1 MAHLSEGYYL
11 ALYQQVKAVE
21 RRKGRTAISGAIFGV
36 LLDYAMD
43 YTVQAQRVDVADDII
58 SGDAMYSET
67 MKRLAAMDTAQ
78 GAYYGIRDVIDNM
91 RVIASSGRPI
101 DPRLQFEP
109 VADAQG
115 MILCAQAALEEECY
129 DEAHKD
135 FKQLYQRGLH
145 TAPVACGLAKT
156 RLGDFAF
163 GASPAELYSGTEVG
177 IRICSWPKKCS
188 CSGADHWCPTK
199 NHNTPVTS
207 NLMIYPLPTTVSNPH
222 LPRLPL
228 HSWA

>member
-1 MAHLSEGYYL
+1 
-11 ALYQQVKAVE
+11 
-21 RRKGRTAISGAIFGV
+21 
-36 LLDYAMD
+36 MD
-43 YTVQAQRVDVADDII
+43 YTVQAQRIDIADDII
-58 SGDAMYSET
+58 SGDAICSET

-163 GASPAELYSGTEVG
+163 GASPAELKRAEKAYRESARLDPTFADPYRGLAELYSGTEVG

-199 NHNTPVTS
+199 NHNTSVTS

-228 HSWA
+228 HSLA

>member
-43 YTVQAQRVDVADDII
+43 YTVQAQRIDVADDII

-135 FKQLYQRGLH
+135 FKQLYQRGPSH
-145 TAPVACGLAKT
+145 GSGGLRPGQNQT
-156 RLGDFAF
+156 GGFRLWRQPGRTIQWHRGGDQDMFM
-163 GASPAELYSGTEVG
+163 AEKV
-177 IRICSWPKKCS
+177 
-188 CSGADHWCPTK
+188 
-199 NHNTPVTS
+199 
-207 NLMIYPLPTTVSNPH
+207 LMQ
-222 LPRLPL
+222 RR
-228 HSWA
+228 